1 MYRLRRKRALNRQG
15 GFHVRLKKA
24 VYTIT
29 MMERPNF
36 WLATLCSQS
45 SQSVLRSRSGRR
57 VRSNVGVLHGGATH
71 HACGL
76 HACAAERT
84 VVRRGAAGRMVVPVI
99 RLIGAGGK
107 LVVIHIVVL
116 ISLHSGDTRYGQK
129 ELAGRGIVAVDNNE
143 VEFTTTDW
151 QARHRSTTTTWSVI
165 FRHQKSEVAAL
176 VIDSV
181 DL

>member
-1 MYRLRRKRALNRQG
+1 
-15 GFHVRLKKA
+15 VRLKKA

-29 MMERPNF
+29 MMERPSF

-71 HACGL
+71 HVCGL
-76 HACAAERT
+76 HACAPERT
-84 VVRRGAAGRMVVPVI
+84 VVHRGVV

-143 VEFTTTDW
+143 VEFITTDW